1 MEVQLSKLND
11 NMERVLDKLL
21 DHEARLSRLETKN
34 IKNEAQKE
42 TLTEMAKF
50 GWMAAK
56 VLIGV
61 GAVIGAVGGCGWVL
75 KLFEVF

>member
-34 IKNEAQKE
+34 IKDEVQKQ

-50 GWMAAK
+50 GWLAAK
-56 VLIGV
+56 IIISV
-61 GAVIGAVGGCGWVL
+61 GAVICAVGGCSWAL
-75 KLFEVF
+75 KLFEVL